1 MKGNRI
7 QGTLRSYL
15 RWPILLTPLLLVM
28 NVHIYF
34 VDVKAG
40 AIMTIYVLLYMIIA
54 FLLLYYKRGQLLK
67 DIVTYAI
74 RFNNTT
80 KRLAND
86 LDIPILI
93 ADYAGNCLWRNKNFD
108 KQFCNEETS
117 GKFVVDSV
125 IPNLT
130 LDTYPKTYE
139 QNSEIHF
146 HNEDIFY
153 KAVIQKVNVD
163 KVTGENGKNAETMGL
178 GDNFYVFFIYDE
190 TEIVHYIK
198 ENNEQRL
205 DVGLLYIDNYD
216 ESLEQ
221 VDEVRRALLSALI
234 DRKINK
240 YMMKI
245 DAITKKLEK
254 DKYIFLFKHKY
265 LSYLQNDKFSLLDD
279 IRTINSREESSI
291 TISMGIGTQ
300 GDTYK
305 KRQEYSHTAIDL
317 ALARGGDQVV
327 VKTKDNLL
335 YYGGKS
341 RQQEKNTR
349 VKARVKAHALRESI
363 EVAEQVS
370 FERNTP

>member
-117 GKFVVDSV
+117 
-125 IPNLT
+125 
-130 LDTYPKTYE
+130 
-139 QNSEIHF
+139 
-146 HNEDIFY
+146 
-153 KAVIQKVNVD
+153 
-163 KVTGENGKNAETMGL
+163 
-178 GDNFYVFFIYDE
+178 
-190 TEIVHYIK
+190 
-198 ENNEQRL
+198 
-205 DVGLLYIDNYD
+205 
-216 ESLEQ
+216 
-221 VDEVRRALLSALI
+221 
-234 DRKINK
+234 
-240 YMMKI
+240 
-245 DAITKKLEK
+245 
-254 DKYIFLFKHKY
+254 
-265 LSYLQNDKFSLLDD
+265 
-279 IRTINSREESSI
+279 
-291 TISMGIGTQ
+291 
-300 GDTYK
+300 
-305 KRQEYSHTAIDL
+305 
-317 ALARGGDQVV
+317 
-327 VKTKDNLL
+327 
-335 YYGGKS
+335 
-341 RQQEKNTR
+341 
-349 VKARVKAHALRESI
+349 
-363 EVAEQVS
+363 
-370 FERNTP
+370 

>member
-178 GDNFYVFFIYDE
+178 GDNFYV
-190 TEIVHYIK
+190 
-198 ENNEQRL
+198 
-205 DVGLLYIDNYD
+205 
-216 ESLEQ
+216 
-221 VDEVRRALLSALI
+221 
-234 DRKINK
+234 
-240 YMMKI
+240 YM
-245 DAITKKLEK
+245 
-254 DKYIFLFKHKY
+254 
-265 LSYLQNDKFSLLDD
+265 
-279 IRTINSREESSI
+279 
-291 TISMGIGTQ
+291 
-300 GDTYK
+300 
-305 KRQEYSHTAIDL
+305 
-317 ALARGGDQVV
+317 
-327 VKTKDNLL
+327 
-335 YYGGKS
+335 
-341 RQQEKNTR
+341 
-349 VKARVKAHALRESI
+349 LR
-363 EVAEQVS
+363 
-370 FERNTP
+370 

>member
-86 LDIPILI
+86 LDIPILL

-163 KVTGENGKNAETMGL
+163 KVTGENGENPETMGL

-221 VDEVRRALLSALI
+221 VYEVRRALLSA
-234 DRKINK
+234 
-240 YMMKI
+240 
-245 DAITKKLEK
+245 
-254 DKYIFLFKHKY
+254 
-265 LSYLQNDKFSLLDD
+265 
-279 IRTINSREESSI
+279 
-291 TISMGIGTQ
+291 
-300 GDTYK
+300 
-305 KRQEYSHTAIDL
+305 
-317 ALARGGDQVV
+317 
-327 VKTKDNLL
+327 
-335 YYGGKS
+335 
-341 RQQEKNTR
+341 
-349 VKARVKAHALRESI
+349 
-363 EVAEQVS
+363 
-370 FERNTP
+370 